1 MNSALQ
7 QTTALQAAVDRATAA
22 ASRATGYAA
31 AMQDD
36 AAGENMAGS
45 DPHEVSRGIRCLTNV
60 GGFGGEDGS
69 SDVEEPA
76 VEVDACK
83 ADRFVAYKA
92 NKDFK
97 GEKRGGEEG
106 GDGACAFAKRPRFPY
121 LHHLTPSTTPPHPP
135 SLPPNTHSQLSPR
148 Y

>member
-7 QTTALQAAVDRATAA
+7 QTTALQAAVGRATAA
-22 ASRATGYAA
+22 VLRATGYAA

-45 DPHEVSRGIRCLTNV
+45 DPHEVSRGLRCLTNV
-60 GGFGGEDGS
+60 GGFGEDGS

-76 VEVDACK
+76 VDVGACK
-83 ADRFVAYKA
+83 AGRFVASES

-97 GEKRGGEEG
+97 GEKRGGEVG
-106 GDGACAFAKRPRFPY
+106 GDGACAFAKGLHFPY
-121 LHHLTPSTTPPHPP
+121 LHHLTPSTTPPTPP